1 MFIQK
6 YTPSLALQPYIEA
19 IMVQDDFNAV
29 NFSNR
34 NSVKVLPSTMTVIG
48 IQYGQPMKLIEN
60 DKVIPMSAS
69 GITGMHATFKE
80 YMGTG
85 AIGTVIIS
93 FKPGG
98 LSHFTRYPIHEF
110 QNIDISLDLV
120 FPPKDV
126 REMEEKLAEASS
138 AMERVAIV
146 QQFLLSALRD
156 NVDEQLVQ
164 AAAQAILQQQGSLSI
179 ERLAAQLYVSKRTLE
194 RRFNALIGTSPKQF
208 AGIVRFQ
215 QTIRLHYAGCDY
227 LDIVQACGYTDHAH
241 LSKDFKSF
249 AGTSPEQFFRSEVQ
263 PELKRS
269 LHENEPLSGPSEHLY
284 Y

>member
-1 MFIQK
+1 MFIQR
-6 YTPSLALQPYIEA
+6 YSPSLILRPYIEA

-48 IQYGQPMKLIEN
+48 IQYGQPMKLLEN
-60 DKVIPMSAS
+60 HKSIPMSSS
-69 GITGMHATFKE
+69 GITGMHATVKE
-80 YMGTG
+80 YLGTG

-110 QNIDISLDLV
+110 QNADVSLDLV

-138 AMERVAIV
+138 ATERVDIV

-156 NVDEQLVQ
+156 NVDELLIQT
-164 AAAQAILQQQGSLSI
+164 AAQAIIRHQGSLSI

-194 RRFNALIGTSPKQF
+194 RRFNTLIGTSPKQF

-215 QTIRLHYAGCDY
+215 QTIRLHYAGYDY

-269 LHENEPLSGPSEHLY
+269 LHDNEPLSGPSEHLY